1 MFRRQKVVWIPM
13 CLLLSLPVVLMDSKV
28 CGAIEVN
35 QAKETVEKWAD
46 ENATYL
52 SNLSR
57 KIWEY
62 AEVGLKEFKTSDLLV
77 SQLEANG
84 FKVERGLAG
93 MPTSFVATYTRGTGK
108 PVIGF
113 LAEYDALP
121 NGHSC
126 GHNLFGTGSLG
137 AAIATKQAMEKHNL
151 SGTLKL
157 FGTPTEDTHGG
168 KVWMAREGVFNGSD
182 AILAWHPDVENKV
195 SSYSSN
201 LAVQILDVEFKGKS
215 AHTGMAPEKGRSAL
229 DGLMIASMAMEF
241 LREHMI
247 EPMRIQY
254 IVTNGGQAVNM
265 VPDYTQMR
273 LAFRGPTMGDIE
285 FLRSREGG
293 SDDCLR
299 AGALG
304 TGTDVTLKVVGGFYN
319 RLPNKAGSDL
329 LYSNLKMI
337 SPPTFTAE
345 EAKFVESLAEKYNIP
360 LGKLNSAIKE
370 PKVVL
375 EKASA
380 DTGDASYVGPLISLS
395 TTCAATGSPGHHPAN
410 AEQYGMSIGWKGM
423 IYAVKVLA
431 STSIDLLTDE
441 GKLTAVTNEFKEKTQ
456 GAEYHGVI
464 PPDLWPPIP
473 KENPPDFK
481 GPAPKINPA
490 PKPPESLLYWKKK

>member
-1 MFRRQKVVWIPM
+1 MFMRQRVISMFM
-13 CLLLSLPVVLMDSKV
+13 CLAFFLPVVLMGSSV
-28 CGAIEVN
+28 CAALEAN
-35 QAKETVEKWAD
+35 QAKETARNWAD
-46 ENATYL
+46 EHATYL

-62 AEVGLKEFKTSDLLV
+62 AEIGLKEFKSSDLLV
-77 SQLEANG
+77 SELETSG

-126 GHNLFGTGSLG
+126 GHNLYCTGSLG

-151 SGTLKL
+151 SGTLKV

-182 AILAWHPDVENKV
+182 AIFAWHPDTVNKV

-201 LAVQILDVEFKGKS
+201 LAVQILDVEFRGKS

-254 IVTNGGQAVNM
+254 IITNGGQAVNM

-304 TGTDVTLKVVGGFYN
+304 SGTDVTLKVVGGFYN
-319 RLPNKAGSDL
+319 RLSNKAGSDI
-329 LYSNLKMI
+329 LYANLKAI
-337 SPPTFTAE
+337 TPPTFTEE
-345 EAKFVESLAEKYNIP
+345 EAKFVQSLAKKYNIP
-360 LGKLNSAIKE
+360 LGKLNDAISE
-370 PKVVL
+370 PKVEL

-380 DTGDASYVGPLISLS
+380 DTGDASYVAPLFSLG

-410 AEQYGMSIGWKGM
+410 AEQYGMSIGWKGTV
-423 IYAVKVLA
+423 YAVKVLS

-441 GKLTAVTNEFKEKTQ
+441 AKLAAVTNEFKEKTK
-456 GAEYHGVI
+456 GAEYHAVI
-464 PPDLWPPIP
+464 PSDLWPPIP
-473 KENPPDFK
+473 KENLPDFK
-481 GPAPKINPA
+481 GPAPKIYPA